1 MEESFKGREGSGVS
15 RPKDKPKKVEAK
27 KAATKALPTKKQVA
41 RIAEDDGDDAWSDE
55 DSD

>member
-15 RPKDKPKKVEAK
+15 RPKEKPKKVEAK

-41 RIAEDDGDDAWSDE
+41 EDDGDDAWSDE